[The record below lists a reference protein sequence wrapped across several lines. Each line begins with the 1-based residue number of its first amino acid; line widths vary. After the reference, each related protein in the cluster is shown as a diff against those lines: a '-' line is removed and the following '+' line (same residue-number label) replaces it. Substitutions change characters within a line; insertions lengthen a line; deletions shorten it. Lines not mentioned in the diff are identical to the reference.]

1 MVSGS
6 GPKSGQLW
14 NTLMNNAAGIPWN
27 CGTIA
32 GTGIP
37 VYTFKKPSIGGD
49 SFILVTNESTRTTTS
64 ASSGTSSVQD
74 LLYVTSSGA
83 TTISDYFISIN
94 QSVPDY
100 IPITVTS
107 SNTGVLSNPVN
118 GVASGI
124 IAGSAT
130 LTASG
135 NNEFSARMVTVS
147 SVIGTTN
154 SVLSGYVSSSVS
166 YAASSGIDSRISGK
180 SASTAKS
187 IFTTQ
192 NHGSS
197 IYVRNSGCWAYDLDL
212 TSISPWNSTGANTR
226 AGTLIS
232 PRHIIFAA
240 HYQINNGSIIRFVTT
255 DNTVVERTMINKV
268 SLSQTLYPDI
278 TIGVLDSDVPNTIG
292 YVKVLPSNWSSYLP
306 NVGAIYRIPALA
318 LDYEEKALVT
328 ELGVVNGGTLI
339 FYTPIN
345 AQRLS
350 FFETI
355 IVGDSG
361 NPVFLIINGQL
372 VLLTVWTWG
381 GSGGGTFVT
390 YFKNDI
396 NSAMSS
402 LGGGYTLTEVD
413 LSGFTSY

>member
-1 MVSGS
+1 
-6 GPKSGQLW
+6 
-14 NTLMNNAAGIPWN
+14 MNDAVGIPWN

-37 VYTFKKPSIGGD
+37 VYTFKKPSIGAD
-49 SFILVTNESTRTTTS
+49 SFELIANEFIRTVS
-64 ASSGTSSVQD
+64 AATSGTSSVKD
-74 LLYVTSSGA
+74 LLYVTTSGA
-83 TTISDYFISIN
+83 TTISDYYVNIN
-94 QSVPDY
+94 QLIPEY
-100 IPITVTS
+100 IPITITS
-107 SNTGVLSNPVN
+107 SNTGILSNPVN
-118 GVASGI
+118 GVASGVA
-124 IAGSAT
+124 AGSVT
-130 LTASG
+130 ITASG
-135 NNEFSARMVTVS
+135 NSEFSARTVS
-147 SVIGTTN
+147 VTSAVGSTN
-154 SVLSGYVSSSVS
+154 TALSGYVSSSLS
-166 YAASSGIDSRISGK
+166 YSASSGVDTRIAGK
-180 SASTAKS
+180 SSSTAKN

-212 TSISPWNSTGANTR
+212 TPISPWNSTGANTR

-339 FYTPIN
+339 FYTPTN